1 MSRKLLYAVVCGAGP
16 ASHVDRL
23 VTIAHDRDW
32 DVQVIATPAGLDFID
47 VPALEAQTGNR
58 VRSNYRKPGEPRSK
72 PADAIMVAPATYNTI
87 NKLALGISDTYAL
100 GVLAEAIG
108 LGLPIVILP
117 FVNSAL
123 ASRLP
128 LDRSIGQLRGEGVR
142 VYFGPEMIEPH
153 EPHTGDQLLDAYPW
167 AAGIDV
173 LTQSLAAAPKSLR
186 AAKEY

>member
-1 MSRKLLYAVVCGAGP
+1 MSRRLLYAVVCGAGP

-23 VTIAHDRDW
+23 VAIAHDRDW

-87 NKLALGISDTYAL
+87 NKLALGVSDTYAL

-108 LGLPIVILP
+108 LGLPVIVMP
-117 FVNSAL
+117 FINSAL
-123 ASRLP
+123 ASRVP
-128 LDRSIGQLRGEGVR
+128 LARSIEQLRGEGVG
-142 VYFGPEMIEPH
+142 VYFGPGMIEPH
-153 EPHTGDQLLDAYPW
+153 EPHTGEGLLDEYPW
-167 AAGIDV
+167 AAALDT
-173 LTQSLAAAPKSLR
+173 LTQSVAAPPR
-186 AAKEY
+186 A

>member
-16 ASHVDRL
+16 AAHVDRL
-23 VTIAHDRDW
+23 VTIAHERDW
-32 DVQVIATPAGLDFID
+32 DVQIIATPAGRDFID
-47 VPALEAQTGNR
+47 VPALEKQTGNR

-108 LGLPIVILP
+108 LGVSVIILP

-123 ASRLP
+123 ASRAP
-128 LDRSIGQLRGEGVR
+128 LARSIEQLRSEGVG
-142 VYFGPEMIEPH
+142 VYFGPGMIEPH
-153 EPHTGDQLLDAYPW
+153 EPHTGDRLLEAYPW
-167 AAGIDV
+167 AAGLDR
-173 LTQSLAAAPKSLR
+173 LTQSVAASPKH
-186 AAKEY
+186 

>member
-16 ASHVDRL
+16 ATHVDRL
-23 VTIAHDRDW
+23 VNLAHERDW
-32 DVQVIATPAGLDFID
+32 DVQIIATPAGLDFID

-100 GVLAEAIG
+100 GVLAEAMG

-123 ASRLP
+123 ASRVP
-128 LDRSIGQLRGEGVR
+128 LTRSIEQLRNEGVV
-142 VYFGPEMIEPH
+142 VYFGPGLIEPH
-153 EPHTGDQLLDAYPW
+153 EPHSGDQLLDAYPW
-167 AAGIDV
+167 AAGLDR
-173 LTQSLAAAPKSLR
+173 LTQLVAAS
-186 AAKEY
+186 